1 MSTSHSKNNFDNSKV
16 SVLKL
21 ERSNYIPLV
30 IFFGSV
36 ISFVFLRKWG
46 LLRAVFVN
54 ELANSLQIELGLH
67 ISTCQSIS
75 TAWSKS
81 INLARQSRQWQNSVE
96 LDKLLAI
103 TLAPQMENC
112 MQEEFAQRIVPE
124 HDRDK
129 LSRWVE
135 SVKNQT
141 IRVDSTLSGRKRP
154 PTGDPEGAPP
164 AKEARI

>member
-1 MSTSHSKNNFDNSKV
+1 
-16 SVLKL
+16 
-21 ERSNYIPLV
+21 
-30 IFFGSV
+30 
-36 ISFVFLRKWG
+36 
-46 LLRAVFVN
+46 
-54 ELANSLQIELGLH
+54 
-67 ISTCQSIS
+67 
-75 TAWSKS
+75 
-81 INLARQSRQWQNSVE
+81 
-96 LDKLLAI
+96 
-103 TLAPQMENC
+103 MENY

-154 PTGDPEGAPP
+154 PTDDPEGAPP